1 MEAKIV
7 ENSHFFICY
16 NLANGRVEYENGK
29 IVAMLFKAKT
39 VLMKDIQYFLGDIDL
54 IHLIPT
60 T

>member
-39 VLMKDIQYFLGDIDL
+39 VLMKDIQYFLGDIEFSL
-54 IHLIPT
+54 
-60 T
+60 